1 MGSFVNAWAYRLPRK
16 ISVVRGRSFCPHCE
30 AQIKAYDN
38 VPLVSWLVLRGRCRA
53 CGGAISL
60 RYPIV
65 EGLTALLYAL
75 VALHDGWSW
84 LLVPHLVFVTTLVV
98 VSEIDVE
105 WQIIP
110 DVIILP
116 AAALGLALMIVLEPH
131 HWLEWLVSGLGA
143 ALVLFVIGEVYRRL
157 RGMEGMGMGDVKLA
171 LCMGAYLGAAVIPA
185 LFIGFVM
192 GAVAGVLLMAVTG
205 KSGKT
210 AIPFGPFLAAGAVV
224 ALFLGQPI
232 IHAYLR
238 LMLH

>member
-16 ISVVRGRSFCPHCE
+16 ISIVRGRSVCPNCGT
-30 AQIKAYDN
+30 QIKAYDN
-38 VPLVSWLVLRGRCRA
+38 VPLVSWLLLRGRCRA
-53 CGGAISL
+53 CGAPISL

-84 LLVPHLVFVTTLVV
+84 LLVPHLVFVTTLVMV
-98 VSEIDVE
+98 GEIDAE

-110 DVIILP
+110 DAIILP
-116 AAALGLALMIVLEPH
+116 AAAMGLALMIALEPH

-143 ALVLFVIGEVYRRL
+143 ALFLFVIAEVYRRM
-157 RGMEGMGMGDVKLA
+157 RGIEGMGMGDVKLA
-171 LCMGAYLGAAVIPA
+171 LCMGVYLGTAVIPA
-185 LFIGFVM
+185 LFIGFVL
-192 GAVAGVLLMAVTG
+192 GAAAGVLLMAVAG
-205 KSGKT
+205 RSGKT

-224 ALFLGQPI
+224 ALFLGHPV

-238 LMLH
+238 LIRQ